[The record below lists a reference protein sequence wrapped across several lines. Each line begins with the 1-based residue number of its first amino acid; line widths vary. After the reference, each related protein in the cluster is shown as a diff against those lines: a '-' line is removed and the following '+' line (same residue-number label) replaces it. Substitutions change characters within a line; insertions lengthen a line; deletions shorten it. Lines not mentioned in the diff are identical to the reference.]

1 MFLSLFQNL
10 ESTEFTDVR
19 PLFPPLMHTVCLV
32 YSHSEYYNTA
42 ARIIVLMEVN
52 CTISFTSLRKLLQ
65 FQEVCNLL
73 IHMARKYL
81 DPSSIFQIEVS
92 WWHEACFRTRM
103 SRRLRRQRTRLK
115 SPRMFWKNSKAVSRS
130 TSLSWAPISL
140 GKRNQKLGIFR

>member
-92 WWHEACFRTRM
+92 W
-103 SRRLRRQRTRLK
+103 
-115 SPRMFWKNSKAVSRS
+115 
-130 TSLSWAPISL
+130 
-140 GKRNQKLGIFR
+140 